1 MASDTLKW
9 WVTVIASSCSL
20 AFIKYVPFS
29 LVFALFGCCL
39 IIVWSEYKTNPNVYE
54 TVLAN
59 IPTPTCKI
67 EEKEKE
73 KEKEEEYKPLESA
86 WNNDAL

>member
-1 MASDTLKW
+1 MASDALKW

-39 IIVWSEYKTNPNVYE
+39 IIIWSEYKTNPNAYE

-59 IPTPTCKI
+59 LPTTTPCKI

-73 KEKEEEYKPLESA
+73 KEEDKPLDSA